1 MVEKSSEILDSRSYY
16 LKEFQYFDGECDIT
30 FNIVDIDFDK
40 RSIHVAVTDRGKIY
54 VREYDLRQ
62 DDNGELYFTYGC
74 QFDEI
79 KVNDFE
85 TVED

>member
-1 MVEKSSEILDSRSYY
+1 MVERKQEIPDSKSYY

-40 RSIHVAVTDRGKIY
+40 RSISIAVTDRGKIS

-62 DDNGELYFTYGC
+62 DEHGDMYFNYGC
-74 QFDEI
+74 RYDEI

-85 TVED
+85 TIED